1 MAATMKP
8 TVALPGTA
16 PEPVTIQNM
25 PNFAEI
31 QSGAK
36 DLNGQS
42 FNFDVQLK
50 GRNPFSGS
58 GYLKVHIAEVV
69 FDTGNV

>member
-1 MAATMKP
+1 MPDHKTLLQDIRGELKQPAFAMAATMKP
-8 TVALPGTA
+8 TVPLPGTA

-36 DLNGQS
+36 DL
-42 FNFDVQLK
+42 QL
-50 GRNPFSGS
+50 F
-58 GYLKVHIAEVV
+58 
-69 FDTGNV
+69 